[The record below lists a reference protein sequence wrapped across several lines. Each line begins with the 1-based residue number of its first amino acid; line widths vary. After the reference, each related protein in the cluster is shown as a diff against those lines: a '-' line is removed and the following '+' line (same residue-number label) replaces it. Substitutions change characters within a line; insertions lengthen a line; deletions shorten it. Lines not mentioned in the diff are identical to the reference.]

1 MNATLVSEKKM
12 QCSTRAFD
20 LHSGTIPAVV
30 LSTSRSVNK
39 TSGGVGI
46 CAQEYLRTLAAAGFK
61 LEIVAFDTDNRPFVR
76 LKRKL
81 WPQSYADMIPPTVAT
96 ETATIVRN
104 TGARFLFLHMTD
116 TAPLAG
122 TLRARLGP
130 DIRLVLLSH
139 GMESVDYLHK
149 LRIQKEVTSISRPPR
164 LRRGELARQL
174 CTESAQRQHIDHVLT
189 LSPVEANIEQWLGAK
204 AVTWVPRTITARP
217 LAWDPLP
224 GRIGFVGGVD
234 HLPNVEGLL
243 LFARALESIVPVGLR
258 LRVVGGPESS
268 GRSFAQ
274 RFPFLDFLG
283 PLDDAQLET
292 EAQTWNCFVNPIFC
306 YPRGCSTKLAVGL
319 GWHIPVVSTTAGRRG
334 YVWDS
339 GELPTAE
346 TPEGLAHLAVSM
358 LNRDTAEAA
367 RREVRLIAGSA
378 PSLDEVAAKIRSAL
392 LSSKPELTLP

>member
-1 MNATLVSEKKM
+1 MSATLISDDKM
-12 QCSTRAFD
+12 HCRTRAFD
-20 LHSGTIPAVV
+20 TRSGTIPAVV

-46 CAQEYLRTLAAAGFK
+46 CAQEYLRTLDAAGFK
-61 LEIVAFDTDNRPFVR
+61 LEIVTFETDNRLSVR

-81 WPQSYADMIPPTVAT
+81 WPESYAHMIPPSVAA
-96 ETATIVRN
+96 EAAAIVRN

-116 TAPLAG
+116 TAPLAA
-122 TLRARLGP
+122 TLRAQLGP
-130 DIRLVLLSH
+130 GIQIVLLSH

-149 LRIQKEVTSISRPPR
+149 LRIQEEVNSIYRPPR

-174 CTESAQRQHIDHVLT
+174 CKESAQRQHIDHVLT
-189 LSPVEANIEQWLGAK
+189 LSPVEASIEQWLGSK
-204 AVTWVPRTITARP
+204 GVTWLPRTINARP
-217 LAWDPLP
+217 LAWNPLP
-224 GRIGFVGGVD
+224 GRIGFVGGID

-243 LFARALESIVPVGLR
+243 FFARAMESIAPEGLR
-258 LRVVGGPESS
+258 LRVVGGPESV
-268 GRSFAQ
+268 GRSFAD

-339 GELPTAE
+339 GELPIAE
-346 TPEGLAHLAVSM
+346 TPEGLAQLAAGM
-358 LNRDTAEAA
+358 LDRATAEAA
-367 RREVRLIAGSA
+367 RREVQLVAESA
-378 PSLDEVAAKIRSAL
+378 PSLDDVAMKVRNAL
-392 LSSKPELTLP
+392 LPSMGE